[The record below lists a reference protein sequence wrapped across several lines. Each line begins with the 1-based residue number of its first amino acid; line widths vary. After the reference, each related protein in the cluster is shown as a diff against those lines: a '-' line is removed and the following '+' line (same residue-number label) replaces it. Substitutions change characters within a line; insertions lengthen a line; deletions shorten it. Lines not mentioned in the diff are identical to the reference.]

1 MSERSSL
8 EEITIRGLGVIDSA
22 TFEVGRGLTV
32 LTGETGAGK
41 TMVLTALSLILG
53 AKSDSD
59 LVRQGEE
66 RTTVTGRFAL
76 SDQLLA
82 RVIDDGADV
91 DDHEVIITR
100 TVSAQGKSRILLGGV
115 PSTTHQISELADELI
130 EIHAQ
135 SSTARLMKP
144 NVQREMLDSF
154 AEVAP
159 LLLEYQNAYQQYG
172 QMLTRI
178 KELRSLLSKRDQE
191 ISLLNDFLAAFAA
204 VNPLPGE
211 PDEIE
216 NEISKLG
223 SVELLH
229 GEISRALILLED
241 EDTSI
246 FNLMQEAR
254 KSLELVRGKD
264 QRLDEIIDRYLDV
277 LFNAQDVA
285 GDLASYVTNL
295 EADPVRF
302 EFLQQRKSAI
312 NALLKKYGI
321 GSDRQAAYDA
331 LILQA
336 ADAQAKLDDL
346 SGGDDRLAEME
357 RDLHILFLHVKK
369 SAQNLSNARRSSALS
384 FSGLVT
390 AELAFLSMPHA
401 RVEVECLTSNGEVFA
416 DYSPTGL
423 DEVRFLFSAHAGGQL
438 LPLAK
443 VASGG
448 EMSRVMLALEVVLA
462 EKSPVGTYIFDEVDA
477 GVGGKAAVEVGRRL
491 AKLSQSAQVIV
502 VTHLAQVAVWAE
514 NHLVVRKNE
523 SGLVTQSDIQSVSG
537 TNRETEI
544 ARMLS
549 GQEESQTA
557 REHAAELLNLV
568 AQSMIS

>member
-115 PSTTHQISELADELI
+115 PSTTHQISDLADELI

-135 SSTARLMKP
+135 SSTARLTKP
-144 NVQREMLDSF
+144 QVQREMLDSF
-154 AEVAP
+154 ADIAP
-159 LLLEYQNAYQQYG
+159 LLAEYQEVFQRYG
-172 QMLTRI
+172 QLVARI
-178 KELRSLLSKRDQE
+178 KELRALLSKRDQE
-191 ISLLNDFLAAFAA
+191 IANVTEFIEAFSA

-211 PDEIE
+211 PDKIE

-229 GEISRALILLED
+229 SEISRALILMED
-241 EDTSI
+241 EETSI

-254 KSLELVRGKD
+254 KSLELIRGKD
-264 QRLDEIIDRYLDV
+264 LKLDGIVDRYLDV

-312 NALLKKYGI
+312 NSLLKKHGV
-321 GSDRQAAYDA
+321 GSDRQLAYEGLLVRA
-331 LILQA
+331 NE
-336 ADAQAKLDDL
+336 AQAKLDDL

-357 RDLHILFLHVKK
+357 KELRGLFAHLQKCAR
-369 SAQNLSNARRSSALS
+369 SLSSARRDASLT
-384 FSGLVT
+384 FSNSVT
-390 AELAFLSMPHA
+390 AEIAFLSMPHA
-401 RVEVECLTSNGEVFA
+401 RIQVECVSNDGEEFS
-416 DYSPTGL
+416 DYSVTGL
-423 DEVRFLFSAHAGGQL
+423 DEVKILFSAHSGGQL
-438 LPLAK
+438 LPLSK

-491 AKLSQSAQVIV
+491 AKLSASAQVIV

-523 SGLVTQSDIQSVSG
+523 SGMVTQSDIQSVSG
-537 TNRETEI
+537 AERESEI

>member
-357 RDLHILFLHVKK
+357 RELQTLFHHVKK

-416 DYSPTGL
+416 DYSSTGL

-443 VASGG
+443 IASGG

-537 TNRETEI
+537 ANRETEI

>member
-22 TFEVGRGLTV
+22 SFEVGAGLTV

-59 LVRQGEE
+59 LVRHGQE
-66 RTTVTGRFAL
+66 RTTVTGRFSL
-76 SDQLLA
+76 SDQLLTQ
-82 RVIDDGADV
+82 VIEDGAEV

-115 PSTTHQISELADELI
+115 PSTTHQISELADQLI

-135 SSTARLMKP
+135 SSTARLTKP
-144 NVQREMLDSF
+144 QVQREMLDSF
-154 AEVAP
+154 AELAP
-159 LLLEYQNAYQQYG
+159 LLEEYEEVFQQYG
-172 QMLTRI
+172 QLMERI
-178 KELRSLLSKRDQE
+178 KELRALLSKRDQE
-191 ISLLNDFLAAFAA
+191 IANLSEFLKAFAA

-211 PDEIE
+211 PEEIE
-216 NEISKLG
+216 NEISRLG

-229 GEISRALILLED
+229 GEISRALILMED
-241 EDTSI
+241 EERSI
-246 FNLMQEAR
+246 FNMMQEAR
-254 KSLELVRGKD
+254 KSLELIRGKD
-264 QRLDEIIDRYLDV
+264 LKLDGIVDRYLDV

-295 EADPVRF
+295 EADPIRF

-312 NALLKKYGI
+312 NTLLKKYGV
-321 GSDRQAAYDA
+321 GSDRQLAYDGLLA
-331 LILQA
+331 QA
-336 ADAQAKLDDL
+336 KDAQAKMDDL

-357 RDLHILFLHVKK
+357 TQLLGLFAQLKK
-369 SAQNLSNARRSSALS
+369 CAHSLSSARQSASLV
-384 FSGLVT
+384 FSNLVT
-390 AELAFLSMPHA
+390 AEIAFLSMPHA
-401 RVEVECLTSNGEVFA
+401 RIHVECTSHAGEDFS
-416 DYSPTGL
+416 DYSASGL
-423 DEVRFLFSAHAGGQL
+423 DEVKILFTAHSGGQL
-438 LPLAK
+438 LPLSK

-502 VTHLAQVAVWAE
+502 VTHLAQVAVWAQ

-523 SGLVTQSDIQSVSG
+523 SGMVTQSDIQSVSG
-537 TNRETEI
+537 TDRETEI